1 MRYHYLILFVVL
13 VGGLASCVQLQP
25 QPIQDVDIQLAGSL
39 VQEKK
44 FKEAAELYEKVAA
57 RSVGTALGAEA
68 LFSAARVRCQYD
80 NPQKEY
86 QHALQNLDEFLKT
99 YPDSEL
105 AGDAQDR
112 RSLIRT
118 ILELKKENERLSNS
132 IEELKRVDIRHEEQR
147 RKQ

>member
-1 MRYHYLILFVVL
+1 MNYRCLILLLVL
-13 VGGLASCVQLQP
+13 GAGWFAGCARFQP
-25 QPIQDVDIQLAGSL
+25 VQDVDLRQAGAL

-57 RSVGTALGAEA
+57 GSPGTALGAEA
-68 LFSAARVRCQYD
+68 LFSAARVRCQFD

-86 QHALQNLDEFLKT
+86 QHALQDLDEFLRT
-99 YPDSEL
+99 YPDSQL

-147 RKQ
+147 MK

>member
-1 MRYHYLILFVVL
+1 MKCRYLILLVVL
-13 VGGLASCVQLQP
+13 AGGLASCARFQP
-25 QPIQDVDIQLAGSL
+25 VQDVDLKQAGAL

-44 FKEAAELYEKVAA
+44 FKEAAELYESVAT
-57 RSVGTALGAEA
+57 RSPGTALGAEA
-68 LFSAARVRCQYD
+68 LFSAARVRCQFD

-86 QHALQNLDEFLKT
+86 QHALQDLDEFLRI
-99 YPDSEL
+99 YPDNGL

>member
-1 MRYHYLILFVVL
+1 MKYRHLILLVVL
-13 VGGLASCVQLQP
+13 AGGLASCAHLQP
-25 QPIQDVDIQLAGSL
+25 QPVQDADTRLAGSL

-57 RSVGTALGAEA
+57 RALGTALGAEA
-68 LFSAARVRCQYD
+68 LFSAARIRCQYD

-86 QHALQNLDEFLKT
+86 QHALQDLDEFLKT

-112 RSLIRT
+112 RSLIKT

-147 RKQ
+147 QKQ

>member
-1 MRYHYLILFVVL
+1 MRYRYLILFVVL
-13 VGGLASCVQLQP
+13 AGGLASCARMQP
-25 QPIQDVDIQLAGSL
+25 QPIQDVDIRLAESL

-44 FKEAAELYEKVAA
+44 FKEAAELYENVAT
-57 RSVGTALGAEA
+57 RSLGTALGAEA

-99 YPDSEL
+99 YPDNEL

-147 RKQ
+147 QKQ